1 MKIYFARHGQTDWNI
16 TVCRLNMRSNTV
28 SSHRRTSSVSKK
40 DALSL
45 DNGQLFVP
53 DDLEIMEL

>member
-1 MKIYFARHGQTDWNI
+1 
-16 TVCRLNMRSNTV
+16 MRSSTV
-28 SSHRRTSSVSKK
+28 SSHRRTSSASKK

-45 DNGQLFVP
+45 DNGKLFVP

>member
-1 MKIYFARHGQTDWNI
+1 
-16 TVCRLNMRSNTV
+16 MRSNTV
-28 SSHRRTSSVSKK
+28 SSHRRTSSASKK

-45 DNGQLFVP
+45 DNGKLLVS